1 MANTPFNYPATRR
14 EFLRQSAGGIGMIAF
29 SSVAPAFLTN
39 SVMAKVPSA
48 EKDRSI
54 LVLIQLAGGNDGL
67 NTVVPYEDDNYHR
80 LRPRI
85 GFRKNDLH
93 VVNDRF
99 GLHPECGSLAELHR
113 DGKLAIVQN
122 VGYPNP
128 NRSHFRSME
137 IWETGSDSDEYLTS
151 GWLGRF
157 FDNCCSGAP
166 ETDPVAM
173 SISNEMPD
181 AFVADGEHNVFSLA
195 LGNGRSRSVGEDM
208 LDAMRREE
216 KAPDGTANFLQHTL
230 MNALITESRVQE
242 RMRGYKPMT
251 AYPNSALANSLKSVA
266 ALIASGQD
274 TRVYFVS
281 LGGFDTHANQLAR
294 HSTLMQQ
301 LSAAMSA
308 FQADIEAHG
317 LDDQVLTM
325 TFSEFGRRPS
335 ENVSGG
341 TDHGTAAPLFVMGSK
356 IQGSV
361 FGEAPDLNVEK
372 NKDLTYSTD
381 FRSVYS
387 TVIRKWFEEDPL
399 KVLGDSFDNIGFI

>member
-1 MANTPFNYPATRR
+1 MANSPFNYPATRR
-14 EFLRQSAGGIGMIAF
+14 EFLRQSAGGLGLIAF

-39 SVMAKVPSA
+39 SVMAKVPKA

-67 NTVVPYEDDNYHR
+67 NTVVPYQDDQYYR
-80 LRPRI
+80 LRPKI
-85 GFRKNDLH
+85 GLRKNSLH
-93 VVNDRF
+93 VISDEL
-99 GLHPECGSLAELHR
+99 GLHPKCTELANLHKE
-113 DGKLAIVQN
+113 GKLAIVQN

-137 IWETGSDSDEYLTS
+137 IWETASKSDEYLTS

-166 ETDPVAM
+166 EEDPVAL
-173 SISNEMPD
+173 SIGNEMPD
-181 AFVADGEHNVFSLA
+181 AFVAEDVHNIFNLA
-195 LGNGRSRSVGEDM
+195 AGNNRRRSVGEDM
-208 LDAMRREE
+208 LTAMQRSGDAPNEN
-216 KAPDGTANFLQHTL
+216 ASFLQHTL
-230 MNALITESRVQE
+230 MNALVTESKVQE
-242 RMRGYKPMT
+242 RMRGYKPMAT
-251 AYPNSALANSLKSVA
+251 YPGSALAASLRSVA

-294 HSTLMQQ
+294 HGTLMQQ
-301 LSAAMSA
+301 LSPAMHA
-308 FQADIEAHG
+308 FQSDLEAHG

-341 TDHGTAAPLFVMGSK
+341 TDHGTAAPLFVMGSQVK
-356 IQGSV
+356 GPL
-361 FGEAPDLNVEK
+361 FGEAPNLNVEK

-387 TVIRKWFEEDPL
+387 TVIRKWFDEDPA
-399 KVLGDSFDNIGFI
+399 KVLGKSFKHIDFI